1 MRRDLRG
8 TLHRGLPGVLVK
20 ALLCAVLGHDLG
32 RQIVEIDAGEPSAR
46 SAWFVSPVVRD
57 YFGPDARYLTVRAC
71 RRCRLVLV
79 DPRIGESL
87 GPS

>member
-1 MRRDLRG
+1 MLRVVS
-8 TLHRGLPGVLVK
+8 GVLVK

-32 RQIVEIDAGEPSAR
+32 RQIVELDAGSHIKFEVQGDRLVRQPIS
-46 SAWFVSPVVRD
+46 SVVWD

-79 DPRIGESL
+79 DPRIGERL